1 MENKSVICA
10 SFKKNDH
17 EKIQVSLNVY
27 KDNTYADIR
36 VFYLSEDGYKPS
48 KTGIM
53 FNSDRIPGVIAGL
66 LAIQEELNPTV
77 VEKSYIQENTKHE

>member
-1 MENKSVICA
+1 MENKSVVCA

-17 EKIQVSLNVY
+17 EKVLVSLNIY
-27 KDNTYADIR
+27 RDATYADIR

-53 FNSDRIPGVIAGL
+53 FNSDRIPEVIAGL
-66 LAIQEELNPTV
+66 LAIQQELHPTV
-77 VEKSYIQENTKHE
+77 EEKSYIEENTKHE